1 MSSTSTEKLSIFSKV
16 KNLDSI
22 YSSDRK
28 PIFPESTTKVLVARE
43 ILYSL
48 SGSMGYNSTCCC
60 SGCV

>member
-48 SGSMGYNSTCCC
+48 
-60 SGCV
+60 